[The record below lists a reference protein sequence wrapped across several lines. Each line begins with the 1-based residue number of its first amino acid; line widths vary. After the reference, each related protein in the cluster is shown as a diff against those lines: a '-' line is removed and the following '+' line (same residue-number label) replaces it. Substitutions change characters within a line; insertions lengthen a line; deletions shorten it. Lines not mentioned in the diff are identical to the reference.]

1 MNLETDKNNKLISLI
16 FSFKN
21 EEENIE
27 ALVKRSH
34 HSLIKITGWNYEMV
48 FVNDDSNDTSLEKLL
63 ILQKNYNIRIIN
75 MSRTFGVFPCIL
87 AGFRNAKGDCI
98 IYMDAD
104 LQDPPELIPEL
115 FNKYLKGNEVVHTV
129 RTKRHGETLV
139 KKIVSKIGY
148 KIINSFSEIN
158 LPIESGDFKLISRK
172 ALKFILQQKEYRPY
186 VRGLSVW
193 VGFQQGYVEYEREG
207 RHKGK
212 TKMGTF
218 SKGSI
223 LEFINGITSF
233 SLKPLYLG
241 IILGFAAMLF
251 SIVLIIYAFFA
262 KFFNLSVPGSSG
274 IIIAVSFFSGILL
287 TNIGIIG
294 IYVARIFEQVK
305 GRSQYIIKDI
315 KDFKT
320 TKE

>member
-1 MNLETDKNNKLISLI
+1 MNLENNKNNKLISLV
-16 FSFKN
+16 FSFRN
-21 EEENIE
+21 EEENLE
-27 ALVKRSH
+27 ALVKRTH
-34 HSLIKITGWNYEMV
+34 DSLQKIDGWEYELI
-48 FVNDDSNDTSLEKLL
+48 FVNDDSNDSSLEKLL
-63 ILQKNYNIRIIN
+63 SLQKNYKIRIIN

-87 AGFRNAKGDCI
+87 AGFRNANGECL

-104 LQDPPELIPEL
+104 LQDPPELIPKMFEE
-115 FNKYLKGNEVVHTV
+115 YAKGNDVVHTI
-129 RTKRHGETLV
+129 RTKRHGETFV

-172 ALKFILQQKEYRPY
+172 ALKFILAQKEFRPY

-193 VGFQQGYVEYEREG
+193 VGFKQAQVQYERES
-207 RHKGK
+207 RFKGEAK
-212 TKMGTF
+212 FSTF

-241 IILGFAAMLF
+241 VILGFAAMLF
-251 SIVLIIYAFFA
+251 SVILILYAFLA

-287 TNIGIIG
+287 TNIGILG
-294 IYVARIFEQVK
+294 IYVARIFEQVR
-305 GRSQYIIKDI
+305 GRSQYIIKNI
-315 KDFKT
+315 IEPK
-320 TKE
+320 